1 MAKKRI
7 SIIVS
12 TALLA
17 AMAIAFAVLILLLV
31 VPSSLPSSY
40 SFAFGVSRLTV
51 NLLAFILVIGLL
63 AVVFVLY
70 RALISRGHRKT

>member
-1 MAKKRI
+1 MVKKRI

-17 AMAIAFAVLILLLV
+17 AMAIAFAVLILLLI
-31 VPSSLPSSY
+31 VPSTLPSSY
-40 SFAFGVSRLTV
+40 SFAFAVSRRAV
-51 NLLAFILVIGLL
+51 NLVAFILVIGLL